1 MINSIANQG
10 YSNQKKLNIFYF
22 SDYHA
27 DIPAFRR
34 LKNASDE
41 FDNNHK
47 DTDNF
52 KLTGG
57 DITAGNDPKKN
68 ILISR
73 LLKKMNIDASAVGN
87 HEWDNG
93 TNFYSEL
100 NKLFKIAPRLLFN
113 NYISCNSVA
122 ADEKTYKEEG
132 LLQSKIITKN
142 NEKYGIV
149 GATANDYK
157 FNNCKINDLG
167 QTKKDISREIESLK
181 KKDPTLNKFIL
192 LSHLGVEA
200 DREIAKSVPDIDIIV
215 GGHSHTLLK
224 GVVPEQNLFMSPKN
238 EPVLIVQA
246 GNERNCGEVSIEFD
260 KEGRINLSK
269 GHEPVNI
276 TKSIYDYNEN
286 QDVKDK
292 EDQILEPALPLG
304 TLSKTIRPENPLLEE
319 NPLANLDTDA
329 MRKTTNADVALT
341 NAGAYRAFIEA
352 GPLTSRNLE
361 YCMPFSNTVVKIKC
375 TGKQIADIIKLGV
388 DSTGKEKVEPGLFQ
402 ISGLKYTV
410 NADKQLA
417 NLYTVDKNGNKQY
430 ELVDSQGNFIAE
442 GANKEFTVAL
452 TDYMIVNLSQ
462 KGIMTDYVK
471 TENDKTVVDDK
482 HIIQKYDTEREVLI
496 NYLKTDFAEKNKPV
510 DIETGRI
517 IFEKSNKP
525 ESTDFLS
532 LITKFMQ

>member
-1 MINSIANQG
+1 MLNSIANQS
-10 YSNQKKLNIFYF
+10 YNNQKRLNIFYF
-22 SDYHA
+22 SDYHGN
-27 DIPAFRR
+27 IPAFRR

-57 DITAGNDPKKN
+57 DITAGNDLKKN
-68 ILISR
+68 ILIFR

-93 TNFYSEL
+93 TNFYGEL

-122 ADEKTYKEEG
+122 ADDKIYKEEG

-142 NEKYGIV
+142 NEKFGIV

-157 FNNCKINDLG
+157 FNDCKINDLG
-167 QTKKDISREIESLK
+167 QTKKDISREIERLK
-181 KKDPTLNKFIL
+181 EKDPSLNKFIL
-192 LSHLGVEA
+192 LSHLGIKV

-246 GNERNCGEVSIEFD
+246 GNERNCGEVSVEFD

-286 QDVKDK
+286 QDVKDN

-304 TLSKTIRPENPLLEE
+304 TLSKTIRPENPLVEE
-319 NPLANLDTDA
+319 NPLANLGTDA

-341 NAGAYRAFIEA
+341 NAGTYRAFIEA

-361 YCMPFSNTVVKIKC
+361 YCIPFSNTVVKIKC

-388 DSTGKEKVEPGLFQ
+388 DSTGKENANQGLFQ

-410 NADKQLA
+410 NADKQLV

-430 ELVDSQGNFIAE
+430 ELVDSQGNFTEE

-517 IFEKSNKP
+517 TFEKSNKP